1 MSAMGRHLHIAWDN
15 SLAGRN
21 RAGTG
26 VYASELLRQL
36 ATAPDLKVKVFDYP
50 SRPGEHG
57 GSLARGI
64 QNIKGLLWA
73 HYYLPRLLGRGNF
86 DLLHSPAFIVPIGC
100 PCPSVVTVHDLTFV
114 MFPQHFE
121 RRWRLY
127 LKWMM
132 PSVLRSASAVICV
145 SQQTKTDLL
154 RYYSVSPDKIH
165 VVYNGIDH
173 TRFHPGA
180 NLDVNW
186 ARGVGIR
193 GGYLLHLGTLS
204 YRKNIKTLL
213 LAIAKLRSNGKW
225 TNRQLV
231 LAGAEIPALP
241 GAAEIHETV
250 QALDLAPHVILAGHV
265 PDEHL
270 PGLYADASVL
280 VMPSLYEGF
289 GLPVLESM
297 AVGTPVVTSD
307 ASSLAEIAGDAA
319 ILVPAQDE
327 AALAAAIDKV
337 LQNGSIAE
345 ELRRKGLA
353 WARHFSWRRAALET
367 IRIYRSVA
375 SA

>member
-1 MSAMGRHLHIAWDN
+1 MSRQLHIAWDN

-26 VYASELLRQL
+26 VYASGLLGQL
-36 ATAPDLKVKVFDYP
+36 TTAPDLKLEVFDGP

-57 GSLARGI
+57 GVLARRI
-64 QNIKGLLWA
+64 QNARSLLWT
-73 HYYLPRLLGRGNF
+73 HYYLPRLLAGENF
-86 DLLHSPAFIVPIGC
+86 DLLHSPAFIAPLRC

-127 LKWMM
+127 LTWIM
-132 PSVLRSASAVICV
+132 PRVLRSASAVICV

-154 RYYSVSPDKIH
+154 RYYTISPDKVH

-180 NLDVNW
+180 TLDVNW

-193 GGYLLHLGTLS
+193 GRYLLHVGTLS

-213 LAIAKLRSNGKW
+213 LAVAQLRSNGKW
-225 TNRQLV
+225 TDRQVV

-241 GAAEIHETV
+241 GAAEIYETI
-250 QALDLAPHVILAGHV
+250 QALGLARDVILAGRV

-270 PGLYADASVL
+270 PGLYAHASTL

-289 GLPVLESM
+289 GLPVLEGM
-297 AVGTPVVTSD
+297 AAGTPVVTSD

-319 ILVPAQDE
+319 MFFPAQDE
-327 AALAAAIDKV
+327 AALAAAIV
-337 LQNGSIAE
+337 EVVENHSVAE
-345 ELRRKGLA
+345 EFRRKGLA
-353 WARHFSWRRAALET
+353 WVRQFSWQRAALET

-375 SA
+375 ST